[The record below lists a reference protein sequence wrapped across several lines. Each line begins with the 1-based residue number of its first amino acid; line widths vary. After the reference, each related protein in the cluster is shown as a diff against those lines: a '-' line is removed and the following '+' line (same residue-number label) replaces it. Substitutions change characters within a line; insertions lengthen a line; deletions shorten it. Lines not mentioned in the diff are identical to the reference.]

1 MWKTTPPH
9 TLRQPSRVYIPAFS
23 LTPRA
28 SSSFGISNAKKS
40 LIQQL
45 QSQLSI
51 RIDEAS
57 KELKNVPRILLDAIV
72 DSTFKFTHQALLPSE
87 SNFAPVDEI
96 GGSIEIFQ
104 LEGNIPEDFP
114 EGVYIRNG
122 SNPLFGA
129 LQSTASIFGE
139 SNDIWVEGEGMLHAL
154 YFTKNPSAS
163 WSVSYANGYV
173 QSETLKIERDSQKPC
188 FLPAAQGD
196 SAAVISAYILNY
208 LRFGKVNK
216 NTSNTN
222 VFEHA
227 GKVYAVAESHQ
238 PQEFCIQ
245 NLETGNTWA
254 IHEEWDRPC
263 TSHPKVAPGSGEL
276 VIFGS
281 DAKKPFLVVGVISDD
296 GTKLKHK
303 VDLELDRPTLCHDIG
318 VTRRCNIIMDLPL
331 TVDISRLT
339 TGGQIGVMPRYG
351 DAESVEWFDVEPCC
365 MFHLINCF
373 EEGDEVVVQ
382 GLCSADS
389 VIPGPRLNKLGVL
402 PERSQLTGDGNK
414 MKQGISEKLF
424 SRLYEWRL
432 NREKKTVSGEYLTG
446 RECSLEFPMI
456 NNNYT
461 GVRHSYAYAQ
471 IVDSITRSG
480 EGCGKVLPKYGG
492 FAKLCL
498 NERGKITEVCTIL
511 LCASFQLLFNLYSVT
526 QMEDVDQTSAKD
538 LIKTEIHRLGEDQ
551 FCSGSSF
558 VPRVHGLHEDD
569 GWIISFVHD
578 EVTNTSQVHIIDTQR
593 FEGAPVAKITLP
605 HRVPYG
611 FHGTFIH
618 SNTAEKEN
626 NEQARNST
634 S

>member
-1 MWKTTPPH
+1 MH
-9 TLRQPSRVYIPAFS
+9 R
-23 LTPRA
+23 
-28 SSSFGISNAKKS
+28 
-40 LIQQL
+40 LI
-45 QSQLSI
+45 
-51 RIDEAS
+51 EFE
-57 KELKNVPRILLDAIV
+57 KE
-72 DSTFKFTHQALLPSE
+72 
-87 SNFAPVDEI
+87 
-96 GGSIEIFQ
+96 G
-104 LEGNIPEDFP
+104 
-114 EGVYIRNG
+114 
-122 SNPLFGA
+122 
-129 LQSTASIFGE
+129 
-139 SNDIWVEGEGMLHAL
+139 
-154 YFTKNPSAS
+154 
-163 WSVSYANGYV
+163 YA
-173 QSETLKIERDSQKPC
+173 R
-188 FLPAAQGD
+188 
-196 SAAVISAYILNY
+196 
-208 LRFGKVNK
+208 
-216 NTSNTN
+216 
-222 VFEHA
+222 
-227 GKVYAVAESHQ
+227 
-238 PQEFCIQ
+238 
-245 NLETGNTWA
+245 
-254 IHEEWDRPC
+254 
-263 TSHPKVAPGSGEL
+263 
-276 VIFGS
+276 
-281 DAKKPFLVVGVISDD
+281 
-296 GTKLKHK
+296 
-303 VDLELDRPTLCHDIG
+303 
-318 VTRRCNIIMDLPL
+318 
-331 TVDISRLT
+331 
-339 TGGQIGVMPRYG
+339 IGVMPRYG

-402 PERSQLTGDGNK
+402 PERSQLTGDGKK

-498 NERGKITEVCTIL
+498 NERGKITE
-511 LCASFQLLFNLYSVT
+511 
-526 QMEDVDQTSAKD
+526 TSAKD
-538 LIKTEIHRLGEDQ
+538 LIKTEVHRLGEDQ

-558 VPRVHGLHEDD
+558 VPRVRGLHEDD

-593 FEGAPVAKITLP
+593 FEGAPVAKITMP

-618 SNTAEKEN
+618 SNTAKKEN

>member
-1 MWKTTPPH
+1 MWKTRSPH
-9 TLRQPSRVYIPAFS
+9 TLRQPSRVYKPAFS
-23 LTPRA
+23 LGPRA
-28 SSSFGISNAKKS
+28 SSSSFGTSNAKKS

-51 RIDEAS
+51 KIDEAS
-57 KELKNVPRILLDAIV
+57 HVMKKVPQILLDAIV
-72 DSTFKFTHQALLPSE
+72 DSAFKFTDQALHSSE

-96 GGSIEIFQ
+96 GGSIEILQ

-154 YFTKNPSAS
+154 YFTKKNSAS

-173 QSETLKIERDSQKPC
+173 QSETLKIERDRQKPC

-216 NTSNTN
+216 NISNTN

-227 GKVYAVAESHQ
+227 GRVYAVAESHQ
-238 PQEFCIQ
+238 PQEICIQ
-245 NLETGNTWA
+245 NLETGNTWD
-254 IHEEWDRPC
+254 IHEQWNRPC
-263 TSHPKVAPGSGEL
+263 TSHPKVAPESREL

-303 VDLELDRPTLCHDIG
+303 VDLKLDRPTLCHDIG
-318 VTRRCNIIMDLPL
+318 VTIRYNIIMDLPL
-331 TVDISRLT
+331 TVDIGRLT
-339 TGGQIGVMPRYG
+339 TGGQLIEFEKEGYARIGVMPRYG
-351 DAESVEWFDVEPCC
+351 DAESVVWFDVEPCC

-389 VIPGPRLNKLGVL
+389 VIPGPRLSKSDIL
-402 PERSQLTGDGNK
+402 PEKSQLTGDGK
-414 MKQGISEKLF
+414 TTKQRINEKLF

-432 NREKKTVSGEYLTG
+432 NQETKTITGEYLTG
-446 RECSLEFPMI
+446 RECSLELPMI
-456 NNNYT
+456 NNHYT
-461 GVRHSYAYAQ
+461 GLHHSYAYAQ
-471 IVDSITRSG
+471 IVDSVTRSG

-498 NERGKITEVCTIL
+498 DERGTGTE
-511 LCASFQLLFNLYSVT
+511 
-526 QMEDVDQTSAKD
+526 TSTKD
-538 LIKTEIHRLGEDQ
+538 LIKMEIHRLGEDQ
-551 FCSGSSF
+551 FCSGASF
-558 VPRVHGLHEDD
+558 VPRVCGSHEDD

-611 FHGTFIH
+611 FHGTFVH
-618 SNTAEKEN
+618 SKITEHAN
-626 NEQARNST
+626 NK
-634 S
+634 